1 MLVTLTLKRG
11 TKPTAEQLARIYANA
26 PKSDDEIDLSD
37 IPEITHEEFERARA
51 RKRAK
56 LLEKNL
62 KTAS

>member
-37 IPEITHEEFERARA
+37 IPEITDEEWKKFKPARL
-51 RKRAK
+51 RK
-56 LLEKNL
+56 KNL
-62 KTAS
+62 NAAG